1 MQIVRLTDY
10 VAFKSVRINSACLQF
25 FDIEKPKAPQHE
37 MITKDEE
44 TYDHISICVVKQML
58 QTLKLRFGVIVIDQN
73 NTSYKLASDVAEIV
87 QISRKTRGNKNISF

>member
-10 VAFKSVRINSACLQF
+10 VAYKSVKINGACLQF

-44 TYDHISICVVKQML
+44 TYDHSSMSVVKRML
-58 QTLKLRFGVIVIDQN
+58 QTLKFRFGVILMAQN
-73 NTSYKLASDVAEIV
+73 NTSYKLASDIAEIV